1 MVDPVA
7 TIVAARRM
15 QHDIS
20 RLQQRLSIVGQEVAT
35 GMKADPSGEL
45 RGRTSIL
52 FAFRDAHTRTERY
65 LESGAT
71 LTMRLDTMQLAMSAV
86 RDTVEPLA
94 LETLA
99 AVGREDVISL
109 RNVQTSA
116 AAAVD
121 GVLRQLNV
129 AIAGR
134 YLFGGTMVDQPP
146 MLGEPGPAGVIDAV
160 IGDAAVAAGGQIDVG
175 DVSGLLAELDSVFDD
190 SHPDP
195 TRRYGTAF
203 YQGSPATEPDLV
215 GQLDEDGRLTY
226 GLKANEQ
233 AFRDIMQGLHMLA
246 AVRYGDVV
254 MTEAAYRDYAT
265 AAAERL
271 QQGLGALL
279 DLAARTG
286 QNQALVAANQERL
299 EVAKDLYNRQ
309 IVDLEQRDP
318 YEAATILTTLEQ
330 QLEAS
335 YLITARMNELSLT
348 SYLR

>member
-15 QHDIS
+15 QHDVG

-35 GMKADPSGEL
+35 GMKADVSGEL
-45 RGRTSIL
+45 RGRTSTL
-52 FAFRDAHTRTERY
+52 LAFRDAHARTERY
-65 LESGAT
+65 LESSAT
-71 LTMRLDTMQLAMSAV
+71 LTMRLDTMQLAMSAI
-86 RDTVEPLA
+86 RDSSEPLA

-99 AVGREDVISL
+99 AVGREDVVSL

-116 AAAVD
+116 AAALD
-121 GVLRQLNV
+121 GVLRQLDV

-134 YLFGGTMVDQPP
+134 YLFGGTVVDGAPMV
-146 MLGEPGPAGVIDAV
+146 GGAGPEGVIDAV
-160 IGDAAVAAGGQIDVG
+160 IRDAAAAAGGQIDTG
-175 DVSGLLAELDSVFDD
+175 DVPGLLAELDTVFDD

-195 TRRYGTAF
+195 TRRYTTAF
-203 YQGSPATEPDLV
+203 YQGSLATEPDLV
-215 GQLDEDGRLTY
+215 GQLDEDGRITY
-226 GLKANEQ
+226 GLKANAL
-233 AFRDIMQGLHMLA
+233 AFRDIVQGLHMLA
-246 AVRYGDVV
+246 AVRYGDAA

-271 QQGLGALL
+271 HRGLGRLV

-309 IVDLEQRDP
+309 IVELERRDP
-318 YEAATILTTLEQ
+318 YEAASILTTLEQ

-335 YLITARMNELSLT
+335 YLVTARMNELSLT

>member
-1 MVDPVA
+1 
-7 TIVAARRM
+7 
-15 QHDIS
+15 
-20 RLQQRLSIVGQEVAT
+20 
-35 GMKADPSGEL
+35 MKADVSGEL
-45 RGRTSIL
+45 RSRTSIL
-52 FAFRDAHTRTERY
+52 LAFRAAHARTERY
-65 LESGAT
+65 LDSGVT
-71 LTMRLDTMQLAMSAV
+71 LTMRLDTMQLAMSAI
-86 RDTVEPLA
+86 RDTGEPLA

-116 AAAVD
+116 AAALD

-129 AIAGR
+129 TIAGR
-134 YLFGGTMVDQPP
+134 YLFGGTAVDRAPMVA
-146 MLGEPGPAGVIDAV
+146 GPGPAGVIDAV
-160 IGDAAVAAGGQIDVG
+160 IGDAATAAGGQIDVG
-175 DVSGLLAELDSVFDD
+175 DVPALLAELDTVFDD

-195 TRRYGTAF
+195 TRRYTTAF
-203 YQGSPATEPDLV
+203 YGGSPATEPDLV

-226 GLKANEQ
+226 GLKANEE
-233 AFRDIMQGLHMLA
+233 AFRDIVQGLHMLA
-246 AVRYGDVV
+246 AVRYGDAA
-254 MTEAAYRDYAT
+254 MSEAGHRAYAT

-271 QQGLGALL
+271 QRGLGQLV

-309 IVDLEQRDP
+309 IVELERRDP

-335 YLITARMNELSLT
+335 YMITARMNELSLT

>member
-15 QHDIS
+15 QHDVG

-35 GMKADPSGEL
+35 GMKADVSGEL
-45 RGRTSIL
+45 RGRTSTL
-52 FAFRDAHTRTERY
+52 LAFRDAHARTERY
-65 LESGAT
+65 LESSAT
-71 LTMRLDTMQLAMSAV
+71 LTMRLDTMQLAMSAI
-86 RDTVEPLA
+86 RDSSEPLA

-99 AVGREDVISL
+99 AVGREDVVSL

-116 AAAVD
+116 AAALD
-121 GVLRQLNV
+121 GVLRQLDV

-134 YLFGGTMVDQPP
+134 YLFGGTVVDGAPMV
-146 MLGEPGPAGVIDAV
+146 GGAGPEGVIDAV
-160 IGDAAVAAGGQIDVG
+160 IGDAAAAAGGQIDTG
-175 DVSGLLAELDSVFDD
+175 DVPGLLAELDTVFDD

-195 TRRYGTAF
+195 TRRYTTAF
-203 YQGSPATEPDLV
+203 YQGSLATEPDLV
-215 GQLDEDGRLTY
+215 GQLDEDGRITY
-226 GLKANEQ
+226 GLKANAL
-233 AFRDIMQGLHMLA
+233 AFRDIVQGLHMLA
-246 AVRYGDVV
+246 AVRYGDAA

-271 QQGLGALL
+271 HRGLGRLV

-309 IVDLEQRDP
+309 IVELERRDP
-318 YEAATILTTLEQ
+318 YEAASILTTLEQ

-335 YLITARMNELSLT
+335 YLVTARMNELSLT

>member
-20 RLQQRLSIVGQEVAT
+20 RLQHRLSIVGQEVAT
-35 GMKADPSGEL
+35 GRKADVSGEL

-52 FAFRDAHTRTERY
+52 LAFYDAHARTERY

-71 LTMRLDTMQLAMSAV
+71 LTMRLDTMQLAMSAI
-86 RDTVEPLA
+86 RDTGEPLA

-116 AAAVD
+116 AAALD

-134 YLFGGTMVDQPP
+134 YLFGGTLVDRQP
-146 MLGEPGPAGVIDAV
+146 MLDGPGAAGVIDAV
-160 IGDAAVAAGGQIDVG
+160 IGDAAAAAGGQIDVG
-175 DVSGLLAELDSVFDD
+175 DVSNLLAELDAVFDD

-195 TRRYGTAF
+195 TRRYSTAF
-203 YQGSPATEPDLV
+203 YQGSPAAEPDLV
-215 GQLDEDGRLTY
+215 GQLDENGRITY
-226 GLKANEQ
+226 GVRANEP

-246 AVRYGDVV
+246 AVRYGDSA
-254 MTEAAYRDYAT
+254 MTEAAHREYAT

-271 QQGLGALL
+271 QRGLGQLV

-309 IVDLEQRDP
+309 IVELEQRDP

>member
-15 QHDIS
+15 QHDVN
-20 RLQQRLSIVGQEVAT
+20 RLQERLSTVGQEVAT
-35 GMKADPSGEL
+35 GMKADVSGEL

-52 FAFRDAHTRTERY
+52 LGFRDSYARTERY
-65 LESGAT
+65 LEAGAT
-71 LTMRLDTMQLAMSAV
+71 LTMRLDTMQLAMSAI
-86 RDTVEPLA
+86 RDLGEPLS
-94 LETLA
+94 LETLG
-99 AVGREDVISL
+99 AVGREDITSL
-109 RNVQTSA
+109 RNVQISA
-116 AAAVD
+116 TAALD

-134 YLFGGTMVDQPP
+134 YLFGGTVVDQPP
-146 MLGEPGPAGVIDAV
+146 MVVGPAPAGVITAV
-160 IGDAAVAAGGQIDVG
+160 IGDAAAAAGGQIDIG
-175 DVSGLLAELDSVFDD
+175 DVAALLADLDSAFDD

-195 TRRYGTAF
+195 ARRFSPAF
-203 YQGSPATEPDLV
+203 YQGAPASEPDLT
-215 GQLDEDGRLTY
+215 GQLDENGRIAY
-226 GLKANEQ
+226 GLKAIEP
-233 AFRDIMQGLHMLA
+233 AFRDILQGLHMLA
-246 AVRYGDVV
+246 AVRYGDPV

-271 QQGLGALL
+271 LQGLGQLV

-299 EVAKDLYNRQ
+299 DLARDLYNRQ
-309 IVDLEQRDP
+309 IVELERRDP

-335 YLITARMNELSLT
+335 YLLTARMNELSLT

>member
-1 MVDPVA
+1 
-7 TIVAARRM
+7 M
-15 QHDIS
+15 QHDIG

-35 GMKADPSGEL
+35 GMKADVSGEL

-52 FAFRDAHTRTERY
+52 LAFRDAHARTERY
-65 LESGAT
+65 LESSAT
-71 LTMRLDTMQLAMSAV
+71 LTMRLDTMQLAMSAI
-86 RDTVEPLA
+86 RDGSEPLA

-99 AVGREDVISL
+99 AVGREDVVSL

-116 AAAVD
+116 AAALD

-134 YLFGGTMVDQPP
+134 YLFGGTVVDGAPMV
-146 MLGEPGPAGVIDAV
+146 GGAGPAGVIDAV
-160 IGDAAVAAGGQIDVG
+160 IGGAAAAAGGQIDTG
-175 DVSGLLAELDSVFDD
+175 DVAGLLAELDAVFDD

-195 TRRYGTAF
+195 TRRYTTAF
-203 YQGSPATEPDLV
+203 YQGSLATEPDLV
-215 GQLDEDGRLTY
+215 GQLDEDGRITY
-226 GLKANEQ
+226 GLKASEG
-233 AFRDIMQGLHMLA
+233 AFRDIVQGLHMLA
-246 AVRYGDVV
+246 TVRYGDAA

-271 QQGLGALL
+271 HQGLGRLV

-286 QNQALVAANQERL
+286 QNQALVAANQDRL

-309 IVDLEQRDP
+309 IVELERRDP

>member
-7 TIVAARRM
+7 TIVASRRM
-15 QHDIS
+15 QHDVG
-20 RLQQRLSIVGQEVAT
+20 RLQQRLSTVGQEVAT
-35 GMKADPSGEL
+35 GMKADVSGEL
-45 RGRTSIL
+45 RSRTSIL
-52 FAFRDAHTRTERY
+52 LAFRAAHARTERY
-65 LESGAT
+65 LDSGVT
-71 LTMRLDTMQLAMSAV
+71 LTMRLDTMQLAMSAI
-86 RDTVEPLA
+86 RDTGEPLT

-116 AAAVD
+116 VAALD

-129 AIAGR
+129 TIAGR
-134 YLFGGTMVDQPP
+134 YLFGGTAVDRPP
-146 MLGEPGPAGVIDAV
+146 MVAGPGPAGVIDAV
-160 IGDAAVAAGGQIDVG
+160 IGDAAAAAGGQIDVG
-175 DVSGLLAELDSVFDD
+175 DVPALLAELDTVFDD

-195 TRRYGTAF
+195 TRRYTTAF
-203 YQGSPATEPDLV
+203 YGGSPATEPDLV

-226 GLKANEQ
+226 GLKANEE
-233 AFRDIMQGLHMLA
+233 AFRDIVQGLHMLA
-246 AVRYGDVV
+246 AVRYGDAA
-254 MTEAAYRDYAT
+254 MSEAGHRAYAT

-271 QQGLGALL
+271 QRGLGQLV

-309 IVDLEQRDP
+309 IVELERRDP
-318 YEAATILTTLEQ
+318 YEAATILMTLEQ

-335 YLITARMNELSLT
+335 YMITARMNELSLT

>member
-15 QHDIS
+15 QHDIT

-35 GMKADPSGEL
+35 GMKADVSGEL

-52 FAFRDAHTRTERY
+52 LGFRDAHARTERY

-71 LTMRLDTMQLAMSAV
+71 LTMRLDTMQLAMSAI
-86 RDTVEPLA
+86 RDTSEPIA

-99 AVGREDVISL
+99 AVGREDVTSL
-109 RNVQTSA
+109 RNLQTA
-116 AAAVD
+116 AAAALD

-134 YLFGGTMVDQPP
+134 YLFGGTVVDQPP
-146 MLGEPGPAGVIDAV
+146 MVDGPGPDGVIAAV
-160 IGDAAVAAGGQIDVG
+160 IGDAAAAAGGQIDVA
-175 DVSGLLAELDSVFDD
+175 DVAGLLADLDAVFDD

-195 TRRYGTAF
+195 TRRYSTAF
-203 YQGSPATEPDLV
+203 YQGSPAAEPDLV
-215 GQLDEDGRLTY
+215 GQLDEDGRITY
-226 GLKANEQ
+226 GVKANEA
-233 AFRDIMQGLHMLA
+233 AFRDILQGLHMMA
-246 AVRYGDVV
+246 AVRYGDPE
-254 MTEAAYRDYAT
+254 MTEAGYREFAT

-271 QQGLGALL
+271 QRGLGRLV

-299 EVAKDLYNRQ
+299 DVARDLYNRQ
-309 IVDLEQRDP
+309 IVELERRDP
-318 YEAATILTTLEQ
+318 YEAASLMTMLEQ

-348 SYLR
+348 SFLR

>member
-15 QHDIS
+15 QHDIG
-20 RLQQRLSIVGQEVAT
+20 RLQQRLSTAGQEVVT
-35 GMKADPSGEL
+35 GMKADVSGEL
-45 RGRTSIL
+45 RSRTSIL
-52 FAFRDAHTRTERY
+52 LAFRDAHARTERY
-65 LESGAT
+65 LDSGVT
-71 LTMRLDTMQLAMSAV
+71 LTMRLDTMQLAMSAI
-86 RDTVEPLA
+86 RDTAEPLA

-116 AAAVD
+116 AAALD

-129 AIAGR
+129 TIAGR
-134 YLFGGTMVDQPP
+134 YLFGGALVDRPP
-146 MLGEPGPAGVIDAV
+146 MLGGTGPAGVIDAV
-160 IGDAAVAAGGQIDVG
+160 IADAATAAGGQIDIG
-175 DVSGLLAELDSVFDD
+175 DVPGLVAELDSVFDD

-195 TRRYGTAF
+195 ARHYGTAF
-203 YQGSPATEPDLV
+203 YQGSPGTEPDLV
-215 GQLDEDGRLTY
+215 GQLDEHGRITY
-226 GLKANEQ
+226 GVKADEA
-233 AFRDIMQGLHMLA
+233 AFRDIMQGLHTLA
-246 AVRYGDVV
+246 AARYGDPA
-254 MTEAAYRDYAT
+254 MTEAAHRAYAT

-271 QQGLGALL
+271 QRGLGQLV

-299 EVAKDLYNRQ
+299 EIAKDLYNRQ
-309 IVDLEQRDP
+309 IVELERRDP

>member
-15 QHDIS
+15 QHDIG

-35 GMKADPSGEL
+35 GMKADVCGEL

-52 FAFRDAHTRTERY
+52 LAFRDAHARTERY
-65 LESGAT
+65 LESSAT
-71 LTMRLDTMQLAMSAV
+71 LTMRLDTMQLAMSAI
-86 RDTVEPLA
+86 RDGSEPLA

-99 AVGREDVISL
+99 AVGREDVVSL

-116 AAAVD
+116 AAALD

-134 YLFGGTMVDQPP
+134 YLFGGTVVDGAPMV
-146 MLGEPGPAGVIDAV
+146 GGAGPAGVIDAV
-160 IGDAAVAAGGQIDVG
+160 IGDAAAAAGGQIDTG
-175 DVSGLLAELDSVFDD
+175 DVAGLLAELDAVFDD

-195 TRRYGTAF
+195 TRRYTTAF
-203 YQGSPATEPDLV
+203 YQGSLATEPDLV
-215 GQLDEDGRLTY
+215 GQLDEDGRITY
-226 GLKANEQ
+226 GLKASEG
-233 AFRDIMQGLHMLA
+233 AFRDIVQGLHMLA
-246 AVRYGDVV
+246 TVRYGDAA
-254 MTEAAYRDYAT
+254 MTEAAYREYAT

-271 QQGLGALL
+271 HQGLGRLV

-286 QNQALVAANQERL
+286 QNQALVAANQDRL

-309 IVDLEQRDP
+309 IVELERRDP

>member
-1 MVDPVA
+1 MVDAIA

-15 QHDIS
+15 QHDIG
-20 RLQQRLSIVGQEVAT
+20 RLQERLATAGREVAT
-35 GMKADPSGEL
+35 GMKADVSGEL

-52 FAFRDAHTRTERY
+52 LGFRDAHARTERY

-71 LTMRLDTMQLAMSAV
+71 LTMRLDTMQLAMSAI
-86 RDTVEPLA
+86 RDTSEPLA

-99 AVGREDVISL
+99 AVGREDVTSL
-109 RNVQTSA
+109 RNLQTSA
-116 AAAVD
+116 AAALD

-129 AIAGR
+129 GIAGR
-134 YLFGGTMVDQPP
+134 YLFGGTLVDQPP
-146 MLGEPGPAGVIDAV
+146 MVDGPGPAGVIGAV
-160 IGDAAVAAGGQIDVG
+160 IADAATAAGGQIDVG
-175 DVSGLLAELDSVFDD
+175 DVPGLLADLDGVFDD

-195 TRRYGTAF
+195 TRRYSTAF
-203 YQGSPATEPDLV
+203 YQGAPAAEPDLA
-215 GQLDEDGRLTY
+215 GQLDEDGRITY
-226 GLKANEQ
+226 GLKANEA
-233 AFRDIMQGLHMLA
+233 AFRDIVQSLHMLA
-246 AVRYGDVV
+246 AVRYGDPE
-254 MTEAAYRDYAT
+254 MTEAAYRDFAT

-271 QQGLGALL
+271 QRGLGQLV

-299 EVAKDLYNRQ
+299 EIAKDLYNRQ
-309 IVDLEQRDP
+309 IVELERRDP

>member
-1 MVDPVA
+1 MVDPIA

-15 QHDIS
+15 QHDIG
-20 RLQQRLSIVGQEVAT
+20 RLQGRLSTLGQEVAT
-35 GMKADPSGEL
+35 GMKADVSGEL

-52 FAFRDAHTRTERY
+52 LGFRDAHARTERY

-71 LTMRLDTMQLAMSAV
+71 LTMRLDTIQLAMSAI
-86 RDTVEPLA
+86 RNTSEPLG

-99 AVGREDVISL
+99 ALGREDVTSL
-109 RNVQTSA
+109 RNVRTSA
-116 AAAVD
+116 AAALD

-134 YLFGGTMVDQPP
+134 YLLGGTLVDQPP
-146 MLGEPGPAGVIDAV
+146 MIDGPGPTGVITAV
-160 IGDAAVAAGGQIDVG
+160 IGDAAAAAGGQIDAG
-175 DVSGLLAELDSVFDD
+175 DVPGLLADLDAVFDD
-190 SHPDP
+190 THADP
-195 TRRYGTAF
+195 TRHFSTAF
-203 YQGSPATEPDLV
+203 YQGSPATEPDIA
-215 GQLDEDGRLTY
+215 GQLDENGRITY
-226 GLKANEQ
+226 GVKANEL
-233 AFRDIMQGLHMLA
+233 AFRDILQGLHMLA
-246 AVRYGDVV
+246 AVRYGDAV
-254 MTEAAYRDYAT
+254 MTEAAYSEYAT

-271 QQGLGALL
+271 QQGLGRLV

-299 EVAKDLYNRQ
+299 DVARDLYNRQ
-309 IVDLEQRDP
+309 IVELERRDP
-318 YEAATILTTLEQ
+318 YEAASLLTMLEQ

>member
-7 TIVAARRM
+7 TIVASRRM
-15 QHDIS
+15 QHDVG
-20 RLQQRLSIVGQEVAT
+20 RLQQRLSTVGQEVAT
-35 GMKADPSGEL
+35 GMKADVSGEL
-45 RGRTSIL
+45 RSRTSIL
-52 FAFRDAHTRTERY
+52 LAFRAAHARTERY
-65 LESGAT
+65 LDSGVT
-71 LTMRLDTMQLAMSAV
+71 LTMRLDTMQLAMSAI
-86 RDTVEPLA
+86 RDTGEPLT

-116 AAAVD
+116 AAALD

-129 AIAGR
+129 TIAGR
-134 YLFGGTMVDQPP
+134 YLFGGIAVDRPP
-146 MLGEPGPAGVIDAV
+146 MVTGPGPADVIDAV
-160 IGDAAVAAGGQIDVG
+160 IGDAAAAAGGQIDVG
-175 DVSGLLAELDSVFDD
+175 DVPALLAELDTVFDD

-195 TRRYGTAF
+195 TRRYTTAF
-203 YQGSPATEPDLV
+203 YGGSPATEPDLV

-226 GLKANEQ
+226 GLKANEE
-233 AFRDIMQGLHMLA
+233 AFRDIVQGLHMLA
-246 AVRYGDVV
+246 AVRYGDAA
-254 MTEAAYRDYAT
+254 MSEAGHRAYAT

-271 QQGLGALL
+271 QRGLGQLV

-309 IVDLEQRDP
+309 IVELERRDP

-335 YLITARMNELSLT
+335 YMITARMNELSLT

>member
-15 QHDIS
+15 QHDIG
-20 RLQQRLSIVGQEVAT
+20 RLQQRLSTVGQEVAT
-35 GMKADPSGEL
+35 GMKADVSGEL

-52 FAFRDAHTRTERY
+52 LAFRDAHARTERY

-71 LTMRLDTMQLAMSAV
+71 LTMRLDTMQLAMSAI
-86 RDTVEPLA
+86 RDTGEPLA

-109 RNVQTSA
+109 RNIQTSA
-116 AAAVD
+116 AAALD

-134 YLFGGTMVDQPP
+134 YLFGGTAVDQPP
-146 MLGEPGPAGVIDAV
+146 MVDGPDPAGVIAAV
-160 IGDAAVAAGGQIDVG
+160 IGDAAAAAGGQIDVG
-175 DVSGLLAELDSVFDD
+175 DVPGLLAELDAVFDD
-190 SHPDP
+190 SHTDA
-195 TRRYGTAF
+195 TRRYATAF
-203 YQGSPATEPDLV
+203 YQGSPAAEPDLV
-215 GQLDEDGRLTY
+215 GQLDEDGRIAY
-226 GLKANEQ
+226 GLKASEL
-233 AFRDIMQGLHMLA
+233 AFRDIVQGLHMLA
-246 AVRYGDVV
+246 GVRYGDPAI
-254 MTEAAYRDYAT
+254 TEAAYRDYAT

-271 QQGLGALL
+271 QQGLGRLV

-299 EVAKDLYNRQ
+299 DVAKDLYNRQ
-309 IVDLEQRDP
+309 VVELEGRDP